1 MFEALRIAFP
11 LVSGIVLGIG
21 VLWMQAP
28 FFVLARRSVGLLDT
42 LISDLDEDDKFAA
55 VNAATNKTILSLLK
69 TLALLAVVLGVTAW
83 TYWYLPGMFL
93 LDTLGE
99 GWKFGV
105 FTIGTVLPFLYPRKS
120 KSAYG
125 AMAQLFHHLILDHYH
140 LGKALL
146 KRQIKGVE
154 NPVNENG
161 TSAVLVTGL
170 ARAGTTALTRTLTER
185 GPFTSLDYSNMPV
198 LMAPRL
204 WAKFYKPSKKE
215 TQERAHGD
223 GIKVGLASVEA
234 LEEYFFKAIT
244 SDRYITEQGLIAHE
258 LSAEENDLYRRY
270 FKSLCGPD
278 HVYLAKNN
286 NALLRLPSLLKQNP
300 DMKVFVMI
308 REPLQHAYSLMKQHQ
323 KFTKEQQEDPF
334 ILDYMNWLGHHEFG
348 LGQKPFVFDGHS
360 LEEQDRNSLN
370 YWLERWV
377 QYYTELQKIEGVE
390 VIAYESFLAAPDQVV
405 ERIATSTGIAVNADG
420 IARFEKKLDTTL
432 PEHST
437 ELAHKAAAIY
447 AALTRS

>member
-1 MFEALRIAFP
+1 MF
-11 LVSGIVLGIG
+11 
-21 VLWMQAP
+21 
-28 FFVLARRSVGLLDT
+28 
-42 LISDLDEDDKFAA
+42 
-55 VNAATNKTILSLLK
+55 
-69 TLALLAVVLGVTAW
+69 
-83 TYWYLPGMFL
+83 
-93 LDTLGE
+93 
-99 GWKFGV
+99 
-105 FTIGTVLPFLYPRKS
+105 
-120 KSAYG
+120 
-125 AMAQLFHHLILDHYH
+125 
-140 LGKALL
+140 
-146 KRQIKGVE
+146 
-154 NPVNENG
+154 
-161 TSAVLVTGL
+161 
-170 ARAGTTALTRTLTER
+170 
-185 GPFTSLDYSNMPV
+185 
-198 LMAPRL
+198 
-204 WAKFYKPSKKE
+204 
-215 TQERAHGD
+215 
-223 GIKVGLASVEA
+223 

-244 SDRYITEQGLIAHE
+244 SDRYITEKGLIAHE

-360 LEEQDRNSLN
+360 LEEQDRNVLN

-405 ERIATSTGIAVNADG
+405 ERIAKVSGLSLNASG
-420 IARFEKKLDTTL
+420 AERFEKLDTKV
-432 PEHST
+432 PEHSDD
-437 ELAHKAAAIY
+437 LAAIAEKLY
-447 AALTRS
+447 HQLT

>member
-28 FFVLARRSVGLLDT
+28 FFVLARRSVGLLDI

-69 TLALLAVVLGVTAW
+69 TLSLLAVVLGATAW
-83 TYWYLPGMFL
+83 TYWYLPGMFW

-125 AMAQLFHHLILDHYH
+125 VMAQLFHHLILDHYH

-154 NPVNENG
+154 NAVNEQG

-185 GPFTSLDYSNMPV
+185 GPFSSLNYSNMPV

-244 SDRYITEQGLIAHE
+244 SDRYITEKGLIAHE

-323 KFTKEQQEDPF
+323 KFTMEQQEDPF

-360 LEEQDRNSLN
+360 LEEQDRNALN

-390 VIAYESFLAAPDQVV
+390 VIAYESFLAAPDHVV
-405 ERIATSTGIAVNADG
+405 ERIAKVSGLSLNASG
-420 IARFEKKLDTTL
+420 VERFEKLDTKV
-432 PEHST
+432 PEHSDA
-437 ELAHKAAAIY
+437 LAAQASKIY
-447 AALTRS
+447 MTLVGK